1 MCDANAQAA
10 LLLNGSEGS
19 GKFDVDKELVQLV
32 TVICGTL
39 IAVAALIFDGDLG
52 YAMGTGILT
61 MAGTFGGYIFGVKK
75 CEVNE

>member
-1 MCDANAQAA
+1 MCDAYAQAA
-10 LLLNGSEGS
+10 LLLNGSGGS
-19 GKFDVDKELVQLV
+19 GKFDVDKELVQLAAV
-32 TVICGTL
+32 VCGTV

-75 CEVNE
+75 SEVNE